1 MVRVTLR
8 LIHRYL
14 LRKKNIYGSLALWG
28 QLDFQATAKID
39 DNLQTLASVLGKV
52 RRTRWLG
59 K

>member
-1 MVRVTLR
+1 MTLR

-52 RRTRWLG
+52 RGTRWLG